1 MKAQMM
7 FEDFIIGFLMFF
19 GLAST
24 VFLFINSNAGSGID
38 FFNTSIYQE
47 DKFELDFVY
56 LTIYEDN
63 MINPSKFSLNQEELE
78 LNFSLKRTN
87 LPSGD
92 YPIQYSNMPVKVII
106 QWNNFTSGEGLKIE
120 SNEKIISYTYKV
132 QEQTS
137 QGIILKGD
145 EVNYSYK
152 FNESFKNIKRENCS
166 SNITFKVEII
176 SEYFSETALSNN
188 EYSVLVPFCFYEPVD
203 LRIDNACVPL
213 SPDSQ
218 SCQDAPLPLD
228 SSANYPLIALEA
240 QDFDFNAYNPYILK
254 FFISNSYGA
263 PIDYSLSIT
272 AFKGNEN
279 YTLAIDPL
287 IVTENS
293 NKYEAFQNFL
303 SAPAGSF
310 SQIIA
315 DLRMANI
322 SIANET
328 GWLNYYNLYSQN
340 MLNRD
345 CAGQYFKITVAPINV
360 YDTNLSNNEIEK
372 YVGWCI

>member
-19 GLAST
+19 GLSST

-56 LTIYEDN
+56 LTIYENN
-63 MINPSKFSLNQEELE
+63 MIDSSKFSFNPDELE

-106 QWNNFTSGEGLKIE
+106 QWNNFTSSEGLKIE
-120 SNEKIISYTYKV
+120 SNEKTIPYTFKT

-152 FNESFKNIKRENCS
+152 FNESFKNIKREGCS
-166 SNITFKVEII
+166 SNITFRVEII
-176 SEYFSETALSNN
+176 SDYFSETALSNN
-188 EYSVLVPFCFYEPVD
+188 EYSISAPFCFYEPID
-203 LRIDNACVPL
+203 LRIDNACVP
-213 SPDSQ
+213 SYPDSQ
-218 SCQDAPLPLD
+218 SCQNAPLPFD
-228 SSANYPLIALEA
+228 SAEIYPSMAIE
-240 QDFDFNAYNPYILK
+240 QDFDFNAYNPYILE

-272 AFKGNEN
+272 AFKEGKN
-279 YTLAIDPL
+279 YSLSIDPL
-287 IVTENS
+287 IVAENGH
-293 NKYEAFQNFL
+293 KYEDFQNFL
-303 SAPAGSF
+303 TAPANSF

-322 SIANET
+322 SIINET
-328 GWLNYYNLYSQN
+328 GGLDYYNLYSQN
-340 MLNRD
+340 MLGRD
-345 CAGQYFKITVAPINV
+345 CSSQYFKITVEPINI
-360 YDTNLSNNEIEK
+360 YDTNVSNNEIEK